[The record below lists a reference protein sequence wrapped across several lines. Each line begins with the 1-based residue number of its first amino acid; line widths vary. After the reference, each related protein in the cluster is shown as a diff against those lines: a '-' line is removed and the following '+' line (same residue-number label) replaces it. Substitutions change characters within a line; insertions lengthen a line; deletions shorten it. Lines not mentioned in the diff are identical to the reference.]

1 LLRQDTLV
9 PSCTLNGFLAALA
22 CVPASAVRADALAF
36 YGCFPMAGLNAN
48 NLIVNTLLKVL
59 CHAKRINAL
68 LRLPSML

>member
-1 LLRQDTLV
+1 
-9 PSCTLNGFLAALA
+9 
-22 CVPASAVRADALAF
+22 
-36 YGCFPMAGLNAN
+36 MAGLKAN